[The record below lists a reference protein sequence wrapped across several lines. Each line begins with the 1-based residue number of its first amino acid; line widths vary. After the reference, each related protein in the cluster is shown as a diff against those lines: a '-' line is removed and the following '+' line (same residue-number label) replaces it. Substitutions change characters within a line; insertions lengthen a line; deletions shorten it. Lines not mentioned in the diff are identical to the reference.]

1 MIKYILTI
9 IISAATWIAY
19 GQGSNYN
26 IYNLS
31 SDNGLPTNDFQFVYQ
46 DSYGFLWLASYDGL
60 FRWDG
65 YAFKKYYHDENDAHS
80 LNHNI
85 VYAVFEDSDRRLW
98 VGTIEGL
105 NLYDRTT
112 DGFIKCA
119 IDQAGQKIP
128 VNAILEDSKHRLWL
142 GTSFGLCQYD
152 HRQQTS
158 AWYANQSGEDV
169 IFSLA
174 VDSADNI
181 WSGTFNGGVRKF
193 SPVTKSFTSF
203 RHIKDDPAT
212 ISSDKIKSILID
224 RKNRVWVG
232 TSDKGITVL
241 SSAGKVL
248 KQYTHFG
255 RDKSGNQSTVNCIYE
270 DRNGTIWIGLGRESL
285 YYVAH
290 DGHAPEPLAGTLND
304 NNQNQ
309 FRSIS
314 SICEDTFGNVWFA
327 TNGNGLFYTNI
338 NKNVFEN
345 YLRRPGAVKGLAS
358 NIITCFYEDNE
369 GHIWIGTDGGGLL
382 RFDPREKSF
391 ELFTSLSHNLSSN
404 AITDIK
410 SDAQGRLWIA
420 TWHGGIMR
428 FDPVTHDVKTFVNDP
443 ADKNSLIHNDAK
455 TLLVDD
461 TLVWIG
467 THGEGLAAYDLKRN
481 TFIHHRNNSTFPF
494 QLNLP
499 AWINHLFKDSKGRLW
514 ISTYSGLFVLEGS
527 HLQHYEH
534 SSDTLSI
541 SSNSVNMVAEDRSG
555 RIWIASESG
564 GLDRFDESRKNF
576 IRLRKKYGLSET
588 LKGIVSDEKNTLW
601 LTSNEGI
608 ISFNEDLRRAKRYDV
623 SEGLQG
629 NTFFHKAAL
638 RTKNGRLYFGGP
650 RGFNAFHPDSIRS
663 LPIPSRFY
671 FTDLYI
677 YNQKQ
682 NPNDSISPLQKVLP
696 LTSELTLTH
705 AQSFFS
711 IEFAAVNFY
720 SPSKT
725 RYAYKLDG
733 LHDQWIDIQEER
745 KVSFTNLDPG
755 KYTLRVRYTDMA
767 GEWDVAEK
775 ELHIAILPPW
785 WKTLWFRL
793 LAGLAV
799 VAAVVSIFYL
809 RVNAIKRRNKFLK
822 EEVQRRTHELSE
834 ANEFLMERNEE
845 INLQKERLEEF
856 NDEIL
861 RQSDKILGQQMHISA
876 QNQKLEHH
884 VDELQKLNKTKDH
897 FFSILAHD
905 LKNPISALTGISD
918 FVRDNFSKLE
928 KKEAQEYINSIYKSA
943 YAVYDLLTNL
953 LNWSQTQSRSIEYS
967 PSTLNVKELV
977 QKNATLLHQQ
987 FTNKHITL
995 MTEVGAE
1002 HFVFADYNMI
1012 DTVVRNLLSNSIK
1025 FTEYN
1030 GTVTVSSHEK
1040 DDDIILSIA
1049 DNGVGM
1055 SKGQLQGLFRLDK
1068 TNISV
1073 GTAGERGTGL
1083 GLVVCQEFIESNKGR
1098 IQVESEPGKGTT
1110 FYITLPKSVASIKS
1124 KSKVHKNGKTTDG
1137 LALNFWEA
1145 LPMEKLTKIKGKKI
1159 LIVDDNKELRS
1170 YLKLLLSETF
1180 EIFEAEDG
1188 KEGLTVA
1195 LQAQPTAI
1203 ICDIIMPHMNGIE
1216 FCKEIKMATPTSHI
1230 PVILLTSLAEEKSQL
1245 SGYEAG
1251 ADAYLHK
1258 PVNKEILIRV
1268 ILNLIQNQENVRDR
1282 MRESILGNNTVHPE
1296 DFALNKR
1303 DEEFLNRLIDY
1314 INRNISNTTLDARN
1328 ISEEFGI
1335 SRSVLYT
1342 KIKTLTG
1349 QSVHEFIKSIRL
1361 KQSLRLLL
1369 EGRLTISQIALEV
1382 GFNSH
1387 SYFDKCFIRQY
1398 GMGPKEYVNR
1408 RKGSKVV

>member
-1 MIKYILTI
+1 MIKYIFTI
-9 IISAATWIAY
+9 IISAAGWYAY

-26 IYNLS
+26 IYNLT

-65 YAFKKYYHDENDAHS
+65 YAFKKYYHDENDPHS

-85 VYAVFEDSDRRLW
+85 VYAVFEDTARRLW

-105 NLYDRTT
+105 NLYDRTS
-112 DGFIKCA
+112 DGFIPCR
-119 IDQAGQKIP
+119 IDQDGQKIP

-152 HRQQTS
+152 HQRQAS
-158 AWYANQSGEDV
+158 EWFANRGGDDV
-169 IFSLA
+169 LFSLA
-174 VDSADNI
+174 ADSAGNI
-181 WSGTFNGGVRKF
+181 WCGTFNGGVRKF
-193 SPVTKSFTSF
+193 SPVTKSFTTF
-203 RHIKDDPAT
+203 RHTKNDPAT

-224 RKNRVWVG
+224 RKNRIWVG

-241 SSAGKVL
+241 NTDGKVL
-248 KQYTHFG
+248 AQYTQFD
-255 RDKSGNQSTVNCIYE
+255 RDKSGIQSTVNCIYE
-270 DRNGTIWIGLGRESL
+270 DRKGTIWIGLGRESL
-285 YYVAH
+285 YYLPR
-290 DGHAPEPLAGTLND
+290 DGNTPQPLTSTLND

-314 SICEDTFGNVWFA
+314 AICEDTFGNIWFA

-345 YLRRPGAVKGLAS
+345 YLRRPGAVNGLAS
-358 NIITCFYEDNE
+358 NIITCFYEDNN
-369 GHIWIGTDGGGLL
+369 GRLWIGTDGGGLL
-382 RFDPREKSF
+382 RFDPRKRSF
-391 ELFTSLSHNLSSN
+391 ELFTSASHNLSSN

-410 SDAQGRLWIA
+410 SDAQGKLWIA

-428 FDPVTHDVKTFVNDP
+428 FDPETYAVKTFFNDP
-443 ADKNSLIHNDAK
+443 ADGNSLIHNDAK

-467 THGEGLAAYDLKRN
+467 THGEGLAVYDMKRR
-481 TFIHHRNNSTFPF
+481 TFIHHRNNVTFPF
-494 QLNLP
+494 HLNSP
-499 AWINHLFKDSKGRLW
+499 AWINHLFMDSRGRLW
-514 ISTYSGLFVLEGS
+514 ISTYSGLFLREGDTL
-527 HLQHYEH
+527 HHFEH
-534 SSDTLSI
+534 SSDSLSI

-555 RIWIASESG
+555 KIWIASESG
-564 GLDRFDESRKNF
+564 GLDRFDEGRQKF
-576 IRLRKKYGLSET
+576 IRLGKKFNLSET
-588 LKGIVSDEKNTLW
+588 LKGIVSDDKNTLW
-601 LTSNEGI
+601 LMSNEGI
-608 ISFNEDLRRAKRYDV
+608 ISFNEDLRRAKRYDA

-629 NTFFHKAAL
+629 NTFFHKAAV
-638 RTKNGRLYFGGP
+638 RARDGKLYFGGP
-650 RGFNAFHPDSIRS
+650 RGFNAFHPDSIGS

-682 NPNDSISPLQKVLP
+682 HPNDSVSPLRKVLP
-696 LTSELTLTH
+696 LTDELTLTH
-705 AQSFFS
+705 EQSFFS
-711 IEFAAVNFY
+711 IEFAALNFY
-720 SPSKT
+720 APSKT

-733 LHDQWIDIQEER
+733 LHDQWIDIQDER

-755 KYTLRVRYTDMA
+755 KYTLRVRYTDMS
-767 GEWDVAEK
+767 GEWTAAGD
-775 ELHIAILPPW
+775 ELNIIMLPPW

-793 LAGLAV
+793 FAALVAVAGV
-799 VAAVVSIFYL
+799 VGIFYL

-856 NDEIL
+856 NEEIL

-884 VDELQKLNKTKDH
+884 VDELQKLNNTKDH

-918 FVRDNFSKLE
+918 FVRDNFSRLE

-953 LNWSQTQSRSIEYS
+953 LNWSQTQSGSIEYS
-967 PSTLNVKELV
+967 PSTLDIKELI
-977 QKNATLLHQQ
+977 QKNAALLHQQ
-987 FTNKHITL
+987 FANKHIALT
-995 MTEVGAE
+995 TSVHAE
-1002 HFVFADYNMI
+1002 HFAFADYNMI

-1030 GTVTVSSHEK
+1030 GTVNVSTHEK
-1040 DDDIILSIA
+1040 DDDIILSIS

-1055 SKGQLQGLFRLDK
+1055 SKLQLQGLFKLDK
-1068 TNISV
+1068 TSISV

-1098 IQVESEPGKGTT
+1098 IQVESEPGRGTT
-1110 FYITLPKSVASIKS
+1110 FHITLPKSVASIKS
-1124 KSKVHKNGKTTDG
+1124 RSGMSRKGKSTDG
-1137 LALNFWEA
+1137 LTLNFWEA

-1170 YLKLLLSETF
+1170 YLKLLLAETF

-1188 KEGLTVA
+1188 TAGLKVA

-1203 ICDIIMPHMNGIE
+1203 ISDIIMPHMNGIE
-1216 FCKEIKMATPTSHI
+1216 FCREIKMATATSHI

-1258 PVNKEILIRV
+1258 PVNKEILIQV
-1268 ILNLIQNQENVRDR
+1268 ILNLIQSQENVRDR
-1282 MRESILGNNTVHPE
+1282 MRESILGNNTIHPE
-1296 DFALNKR
+1296 DFVLNKR

-1314 INRNISNTTLDARN
+1314 INRNISNTTLDARS
-1328 ISEEFGI
+1328 ISEAFGI
-1335 SRSVLYT
+1335 SRTVLYT

-1361 KQSLRLLL
+1361 KQSLKMLL

-1387 SYFDKCFIRQY
+1387 SYFDKCFIKQY
-1398 GMGPKEYVNR
+1398 GLGPKEYVNK
-1408 RKGSKVV
+1408 RKNSKVV